1 MKASQLISELQ
12 NLIKEFGDREV
23 VVNGK
28 YSSFCPLTPY
38 SYLEILSIDL
48 FEESENYQ
56 LIVDNYTNF
65 PV

>member
-1 MKASQLISELQ
+1 MKVSQLISELQ
-12 NLIKEFGDREV
+12 DLIKEFGDREIV
-23 VVNGK
+23 INGK
-28 YSSFCPLTPY
+28 YQSFYPLTPY
-38 SYLEILSIDL
+38 SYLEVLSIDL